1 MPLYEKFSNILY
13 VALSICSMSLG
24 EHLLKSHHKTS
35 ICSMSLGEHLLKS
48 HHVLS
53 FLCYSLS
60 EILDVF
66 SASIPLALQDEHL
79 LL

>member
-24 EHLLKSHHKTS
+24 EHLLKSHH
-35 ICSMSLGEHLLKS
+35 
-48 HHVLS
+48 VLS
-53 FLCYSLS
+53 FLCYGLS